1 MIRVSIQTRQA
12 LSRLVLPATFVMA
25 FAVLMLGKADTV
37 VAERARVALA
47 DALAPAYAVLAEPIG
62 SVAAAVREARH
73 LWNLRSENAR
83 LREENE
89 RLRRWHAA
97 ALALE
102 ADNARLKA
110 QLAWVPEI
118 PGQFTTARVV
128 ADQGGLYAR
137 AALVALAPRHSVA
150 KGQIALDER
159 GVVGRV
165 TEVGSRSARI
175 VLLTDLNARVPVTLE
190 RSGARALLVGTNTA
204 RPRLQHWPEG
214 VTPQEGERVV
224 TSAEANAYPAGLPVG
239 TVHFSASGVPE
250 VHLAA
255 RLDRLEMVRLFDYG
269 LRGVLPP
276 EDTARIESP
285 RAPRR

>member
-1 MIRVSIQTRQA
+1 MIRISIQTRQA

-37 VAERARVALA
+37 IAERARVALA
-47 DALAPAYAVLAEPIG
+47 DALAPAYAALAEPIG
-62 SVAAAVREARH
+62 TVTGAVHEVRD
-73 LWNLRSENAR
+73 LWRMRSENAR

-89 RLRRWHAA
+89 RLRRWQAA

-102 ADNARLKA
+102 AENARLKA

-118 PGQFTTARVV
+118 AGQFTTARVV

-137 AALVALAPRHSVA
+137 AALLALAPGHSVA

-165 TEVGSRSARI
+165 TEVGNRSAR
-175 VLLTDLNARVPVTLE
+175 VLLLTDLNARVPVMLE
-190 RSGARALLVGTNTA
+190 RSGAQALLVGTNND
-204 RPRLQHWPEG
+204 RPRLQHWPAG
-214 VTPQEGERVV
+214 VQPQEGERVV

-239 TVHFSASGVPE
+239 TVRIAANGVPE
-250 VHLAA
+250 VELFA

-276 EDTARIESP
+276 EATTRVEPI
-285 RAPRR
+285 RHPRR